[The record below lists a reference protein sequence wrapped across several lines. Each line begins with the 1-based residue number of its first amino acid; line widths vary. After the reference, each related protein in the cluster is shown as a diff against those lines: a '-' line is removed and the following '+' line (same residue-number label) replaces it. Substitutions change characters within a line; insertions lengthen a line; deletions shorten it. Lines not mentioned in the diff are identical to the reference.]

1 MMNPPPIPPQR
12 ARIAPW
18 IPWLVVLGA
27 VLAVGLTIYG
37 GLAIGRGF
45 QTVDHRFGGE
55 DQFPQLME
63 RWSYG
68 HGDVK
73 AVRIPLQGIIMRQS
87 GGGLFTSGIDKV
99 REILHQI
106 RAATHDQDVK
116 AILLE
121 VDSPGGAI
129 TPTDEIY
136 HELNRFKESR
146 DDRIVVAFTRDLA
159 ASGGYYAAM
168 AADWIIAEPT
178 SMVGSIGVIMQSL
191 NWKQLTDD
199 IGIRDITITSGENKD
214 MLNPFKEPDPAEVAI
229 LQKVVDSMYA
239 RFRKIVQ
246 TSRDLDESAMSE
258 IADGR
263 IFSAEEALD
272 VRLIDQIGYWTDAA
286 DRVAAL
292 TGEEEVRFVEY
303 YRHMDWFTLLTQVK
317 APTVN
322 PTAWFSQ
329 SPRLMYLWRP

>member
-12 ARIAPW
+12 ARITPW
-18 IPWLVVLGA
+18 IPWLVILGA

-45 QTVDHRFGGE
+45 QAADHRLGGE
-55 DQFPQLME
+55 DQYPRLME

-178 SMVGSIGVIMQSL
+178 SIVGSIGVIMQAL

-199 IGIRDITITSGENKD
+199 IGIRDITIKSGENKD
-214 MLNPFKEPDPAEVAI
+214 MLNPFQEPDPAEVAL
-229 LQKVVDSMYA
+229 LQEVVDSMYA

-246 TSRDLDESAMSE
+246 TSRNLDESAMRE

-272 VRLIDQIGYWTDAA
+272 VRMIDQIGYWTDAA
-286 DRVAAL
+286 DRVSEL
-292 TGEEEVRFVEY
+292 TGEEDVRFVEY

-317 APTVN
+317 TPTVN
-322 PTAWFSQ
+322 PTAWFNQ
-329 SPRLMYLWRP
+329 GPRLMYLWRP